1 MTKLKPEHSPPGQL
15 RKCVTE
21 PIIKSTPIKKFKH
34 TERKVK
40 IRPLVKADSIK
51 PAAEEKES
59 KTNEETE
66 VPTRSTWKYLVGALV
81 VLLVAV
87 ALSNVATSR
96 CGFWTTYLNNYNKIV
111 HGDER
116 YCHRQLDSLPILE
129 KLSEQVIAQEDA
141 LKLIGASLELANR
154 ERIIQIAL
162 TGPVGTGKTLTAS
175 IISENFK
182 WQRNVVSL
190 IYDLNFQKDLSE
202 EAEEDDFRV
211 AAARLSDCGFNLIVI
226 DNVDTDDSAIE
237 RMTRLERR
245 LHRLAKQKLHK
256 IVLIVIFKG
265 HLTQSAAQ
273 KRLNH
278 FVLVEFAAF
287 TEKSFEQCI
296 RAHEKQH
303 NLKLSTKDIDEL
315 KLINFTHSGCKTLA
329 KKLNLVQNE

>member
-1 MTKLKPEHSPPGQL
+1 MAKLKSDDSPPGL

-21 PIIKSTPIKKFKH
+21 PIKSTPIKKFKH

-59 KTNEETE
+59 KTNKETE

-81 VLLVAV
+81 VLVIAV
-87 ALSNVATSR
+87 PLSNLVTSR

-116 YCHRQLDSLPILE
+116 FCHRQLDSLPILE
-129 KLSEQVIAQEDA
+129 KLREQVIAQEDA

-162 TGPVGTGKTLTAS
+162 IGPVGTGKTLTAS

-190 IYDLNFQKDLSE
+190 IYDLNFRKDLSDQE
-202 EAEEDDFRV
+202 VEEDDFRV
-211 AAARLSDCGFNLIVI
+211 ATSRFSDCGFNLIVI
-226 DNVDTDDSAIE
+226 DNVDTDESAIE
-237 RMTRLERR
+237 RMTSLERS

-256 IVLIVIFKG
+256 IVLIVIFKRN
-265 HLTQSAAQ
+265 LSPSAAQ
-273 KRLNH
+273 ERLNH
-278 FVLVEFAAF
+278 FVIVEFAAF

-296 RAHEKQH
+296 RAHEKLH
-303 NLKLSTKDIDEL
+303 SLKLSTKDIDEL

>member
-1 MTKLKPEHSPPGQL
+1 MAKLKLEDSPGKL

-21 PIIKSTPIKKFKH
+21 PIKPTPIKKFKH
-34 TERKVK
+34 HERKVK
-40 IRPLVKADSIK
+40 IRPLVKTDSIK
-51 PAAEEKES
+51 PVAAEKEP
-59 KTNEETE
+59 KTNEEIKA
-66 VPTRSTWKYLVGALV
+66 PARSTWKFFVGALV
-81 VLLVAV
+81 ILLIAV
-87 ALSNVATSR
+87 SLSNVAISR
-96 CGFWTTYLNNYNKIV
+96 CGFWATYLNNYNKIV
-111 HGDER
+111 HGDEK
-116 YCHRQLDSLPILE
+116 YCFRLLESLPILE
-129 KLSEQVIAQEDA
+129 KLREQVIAQEDA

-154 ERIIQIAL
+154 ERIIQIAF
-162 TGPVGTGKTLTAS
+162 TGSVGTGKTLTAS

-182 WQRNVVSL
+182 WQRNVVNL
-190 IYDLNFQKDLSE
+190 IYDLNFRKDLSDQ

-211 AAARLSDCGFNLIVI
+211 AASKLSDCGFNLIVI
-226 DNVDTDDSAIE
+226 DNVDCNNAIIE

-265 HLTQSAAQ
+265 HLSSKAQ
-273 KRLNH
+273 EQLKN
-278 FVLVEFAAF
+278 FVLIEFAAF

-329 KKLNLVQNE
+329 KKLNLVKNE